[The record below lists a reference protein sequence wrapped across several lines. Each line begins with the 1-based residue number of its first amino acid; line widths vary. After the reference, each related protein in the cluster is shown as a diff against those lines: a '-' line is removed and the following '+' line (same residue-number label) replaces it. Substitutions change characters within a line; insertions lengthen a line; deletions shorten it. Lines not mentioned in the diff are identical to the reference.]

1 MTRRV
6 KLILAA
12 LVVIA
17 VAFFAVGVYGITQQ
31 TDAPAAPTE
40 ASPLPAFESKP
51 APAITGTTLDG
62 QPFSLAEY
70 RGTPV
75 VLNFWASWCAPCRRE
90 LPAIAAFA
98 KAHPEVQV
106 LGVNYQ
112 DGLDAA
118 KAFAAE
124 NGVAWPS
131 VVDDGPIGAAYEVP
145 GLPATYLI
153 DAQGRIVERL
163 LGEVTEEQLE
173 ERIKVLTA

>member
-1 MTRRV
+1 
-6 KLILAA
+6 
-12 LVVIA
+12 
-17 VAFFAVGVYGITQQ
+17 
-31 TDAPAAPTE
+31 
-40 ASPLPAFESKP
+40 
-51 APAITGTTLDG
+51 
-62 QPFSLAEY
+62 
-70 RGTPV
+70 
-75 VLNFWASWCAPCRRE
+75 
-90 LPAIAAFA
+90 
-98 KAHPEVQV
+98 VQV